1 MFIGPVRFDVEL
13 RQLVNTE
20 SAQALKLSNIEFLVI
35 NELISFRGQVVS
47 TESMCHQ
54 LMPQVVTAQDIT
66 IAITNIKAFLGA
78 NVASM
83 IEVVTNQGY
92 LLHVKSRSLQ
102 MHSTP
107 YNAFSIKQ
115 ISLLLLLGVML
126 VIFLATHFRTTENIR
141 FSLPEQ
147 ILLDGK
153 YSVLVPIY
161 NSDAELDSYHSKF
174 REVAIKLEQ
183 CEQLM
188 WDKIYTSAS
197 PSGDMLHFVMQDE
210 TDQVINYE
218 NLKVLNV
225 GESWDF
231 INDSWLQEYGFCE

>member
-47 TESMCHQ
+47 TESMCT
-54 LMPQVVTAQDIT
+54 LLLPKVVTAQDIT

-78 NVASM
+78 NTASM

-92 LLHVKSRSLQ
+92 LLHVKSRRLQ
-102 MHSTP
+102 MHSSP
-107 YNAFSIKQ
+107 YAAFSIKQ
-115 ISLLLLLGVML
+115 FSLLLLLGVML
-126 VIFLATHFRTTENIR
+126 VIFLATHFKTTENIR

-153 YSVLVPIY
+153 SSVLVPIY
-161 NSDAELDSYHSKF
+161 NSDAELDSYQSKF

-183 CEQLM
+183 CEAQM

-197 PSGDMLHFVMQDE
+197 PSGDMLHFVMQAENDK
-210 TDQVINYE
+210 VMNFE

-225 GESWDF
+225 GDSWNF
-231 INDSWLQEYGFCE
+231 INDSWLQEYGLCE